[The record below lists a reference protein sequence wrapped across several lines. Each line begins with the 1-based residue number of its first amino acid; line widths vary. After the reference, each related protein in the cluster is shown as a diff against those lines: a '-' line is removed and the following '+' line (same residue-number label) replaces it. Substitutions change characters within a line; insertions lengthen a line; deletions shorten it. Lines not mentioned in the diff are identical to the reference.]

1 MDQGQTEQNP
11 KGKISR
17 GKGRGGRF
25 FALSKG
31 TWDNLWQIETSNRLN
46 LVTAFLVL
54 LAGTGAD
61 HRLTKWSAKACE
73 EYVGMGKPRAK
84 RAIDELIAAGLV
96 ERTESSTAMRPQYL
110 MPDLPRDIEPIFLPV
125 QLVTGLSNEAPML
138 RRVRETGDAL
148 LLRMLIDI
156 YGLIEPDLTYGVP
169 IANLREAGTED
180 IDARKVL
187 EMGANSVWAL
197 VYGGR
202 TMAAGEWTTR
212 HYDSECSAGEEWN
225 PFWERIRKLR
235 SIGALYFEPWVFEGP
250 SLDAEPLFPIVIQDR
265 ISQREEDPVTK
276 ITSQAYSTSMA
287 LAGERTWLI
296 ESHSADALVPMAL
309 HQQQPA
315 LQGVARLKVEPDTP
329 GHRRAYA
336 KRMESIE
343 RYIAAFARVEAGAIE
358 GRFDYP
364 VSAML
369 STGLS

>member
-1 MDQGQTEQNP
+1 MN
-11 KGKISR
+11 R

-31 TWDNLWQIETSNRLN
+31 TWDGLWEIETSNRLN
-46 LVTAFLVL
+46 LITAFLVL

-84 RAIDELIAAGLV
+84 RAIEELIAAGFV
-96 ERTESSTAMRPQYL
+96 ERTERSTAMRPQYL
-110 MPDLPRDIEPIFLPV
+110 MPELPRDVEPIFLPV

-156 YGLIEPDLTYGVP
+156 YALIEADLTYGVP
-169 IANLREAGTED
+169 IANLREAANED

-212 HYDSECSAGEEWN
+212 HYDSEGVAGEEWSV
-225 PFWERIRKLR
+225 FWERIRKLR
-235 SIGALYFEPWVFEGP
+235 SMGALYFEPWVFE
-250 SLDAEPLFPIVIQDR
+250 SSNLDAEPLFPIAIPDR
-265 ISQREEDPVTK
+265 LNQLGEDPVTR
-276 ITSQAYSTSMA
+276 ITSQAYSTSVA

-296 ESHSADALVPMAL
+296 ESHSADALVPLAL

-315 LQGVARLKVEPDTP
+315 LRGVARLKVEPDTP

-343 RYIAAFARVEAGAIE
+343 RYIAAFARVETGASE

-369 STGLS
+369 SGGQL